1 MQKKEYMAPQ
11 METIILTTGPALL
24 QASPKSEE
32 ETPHSI
38 RYRGDDEGWGEGE

>member
-24 QASPKSEE
+24 QASPEYE

>member
-24 QASPKSEE
+24 QASPEYEE
-32 ETPHSI
+32 ETQRSI
-38 RYRGDDEGWGEGE
+38 RYHGDDYGLGEGE

>member
-24 QASPKSEE
+24 QGSPEYG

>member
-24 QASPKSEE
+24 QGSPVYE
-32 ETPHSI
+32 ETKRSI
-38 RYRGDDEGWGEGE
+38 SYHGDDYGWGEGE